1 MKTVRLQLPATSA
14 NLGPGFDTLALA
26 LELFLEIEAEAAATF
41 SIECSGRNPEI
52 CGDLNNHLLLE
63 TYRSVLAAEHRTA
76 VPLALRMKNGIPL
89 GMGLGS
95 SAAVRLA
102 AVALAAH
109 FGSLAWSSSRI
120 VEVAAALEGHPD
132 NVAACWYGGFAVAG
146 SPSGRLA
153 SVSISPPAEWRAIL
167 VLPDRPVATEHSRS
181 VLPEHYSRADAVS
194 NLQNVALLTAAFALR
209 RPELLPLATQDTF
222 HQPYR
227 LQLCP
232 LLPLLLP
239 LAGAGGVLSVTL
251 SGAGPAVLVLWTGAE
266 SPTHVKQ
273 LILERTTQ
281 LALVEL
287 IEVRLWGEGASLD
300 LIG

>member
-109 FGSLAWSSSRI
+109 FGSLAWSSGRI
-120 VEVAAALEGHPD
+120 VEVAAGLEGHPD
-132 NVAACWYGGFAVAG
+132 NVAACWYGGFTVAG
-146 SPSGRLA
+146 GLCHRAVMRAPAMASDRSHLPPLERSGPPSPVECR
-153 SVSISPPAEWRAIL
+153 AE
-167 VLPDRPVATEHSRS
+167 
-181 VLPEHYSRADAVS
+181 
-194 NLQNVALLTAAFALR
+194 
-209 RPELLPLATQDTF
+209 PLAE
-222 HQPYR
+222 HAAPK
-227 LQLCP
+227 
-232 LLPLLLP
+232 
-239 LAGAGGVLSVTL
+239 
-251 SGAGPAVLVLWTGAE
+251 SG
-266 SPTHVKQ
+266 
-273 LILERTTQ
+273 
-281 LALVEL
+281 
-287 IEVRLWGEGASLD
+287 
-300 LIG
+300 